1 MSTKSAIPAGTA
13 CKAAGAGPYFLSRFT
28 TGAAADGSSTFYYTL
43 SVWNPYVQV
52 IMKSTIQSANQ
63 TAPVIGLVANA
74 EGGAATIAPNTWVA
88 INGANLAPAGDTRT
102 WQGTDFINN
111 RMPTNWTA
119 SASP

>member
-1 MSTKSAIPAGTA
+1 MGAPQTIFNGQRDRGLCYFIHRAVTATSPACDQVSDPGRD
-13 CKAAGAGPYFLSRFT
+13 GVQGGSYGPYFLSRFT

-74 EGGAATIAPNTWVA
+74 EGERQPFA
-88 INGANLAPAGDTRT
+88 
-102 WQGTDFINN
+102 
-111 RMPTNWTA
+111 
-119 SASP
+119 